1 MGLLDFLKGRGAPS
15 SGESPPLFF
24 KDGAAAFE
32 YSCKFMECPL
42 HEGAFLPALVLDPRE
57 MFGASTAVQRQKDG
71 NQAVML
77 KVASSD
83 GGLVVF
89 ASTLGPKGPQLKPG
103 DFVAWRAAK
112 HSTEVAAS
120 MSAKDER
127 SGWVGLIL
135 GTLKPEHRNGNWIGN
150 ERFAP

>member
-1 MGLLDFLKGRGAPS
+1 MGLFDFLKGSGSPAPTGA
-15 SGESPPLFF
+15 PPLFF
-24 KDGAAAFE
+24 KDGHAAFE

-42 HEGAFLPALVLDPRE
+42 HEGAFLPAIVLDPRE
-57 MFGASTAVQRQKDG
+57 LIGASTVVQRQKDG

-77 KVASSD
+77 KVASKD
-83 GGLVVF
+83 GGFIVF
-89 ASTLGPKGPQLKPG
+89 ASTVGPKGPQLKPG

-112 HSTEVAAS
+112 HVKDVATS
-120 MSAKDER
+120 MGAKDER

-135 GTLKPEHRNGNWIGN
+135 GTLKPEHRNGNWVGN